1 MPKLT
6 QHMKQVLKQ
15 QPVVL
20 VATSDS
26 QGQPSISPKGAL
38 KIVNDDKLVFANMFS
53 PKPGANLRASPH
65 IAVAAVDPQ
74 TYEGYQ
80 FKGWT
85 ELVDEGPLFDEI
97 VNLLARGQNGPQPME
112 LWFEKAARELMAAL
126 GRAGLSGVRP
136 SSAVVLHI
144 EEIWNL
150 APGREGEVW
159 R

>member
-20 VATSDS
+20 VATSDD
-26 QGQPSISPKGAL
+26 QGLPNVSPKGAL
-38 KIVNDDKLVFANMFS
+38 RVVNDDKLVFANLFS
-53 PKPGANLRASPH
+53 LKTGANLLANPNV
-65 IAVAAVDPQ
+65 AVAAVDPQ

-80 FKGWT
+80 FKGWA
-85 ELVDEGPLFDEI
+85 ELIDEGPLFDEI

-126 GRAGLSGVRP
+126 GRAGRTPVLP